1 MLQVENTEYSFSERT
16 GLTLLAFGPGLTTQV
31 WRARAP
37 SRAVLESSISC
48 TRKSVIS
55 DRFCLASHLSVK
67 AGQQRMGDCFPLTVG
82 TQLQKCFVMI

>member
-16 GLTLLAFGPGLTTQV
+16 GLTLLAFGPGLTMQV

-55 DRFCLASHLSVK
+55 DSFVWLHTCLLKQGSSAWEIVSPLLLAPSCRSV
-67 AGQQRMGDCFPLTVG
+67 L
-82 TQLQKCFVMI
+82 L